1 MEIADFEGAEGM
13 ENQGHTVIVWYFA
26 IINLAAFLIYGWD
39 KLCAK
44 RHAWRVSE

>member
-1 MEIADFEGAEGM
+1 MEP
-13 ENQGHTVIVWYFA
+13 QGHTVIEWYFA

-44 RHAWRVSE
+44 RHAWRVTEVTLIALPL